1 MHESIDVPLHLLLSV
16 AKSSRPR
23 RGRPPKTSASMTCTK
38 QTLTLR
44 DTGCDV
50 IVKGTVRR
58 KGVRLKNV
66 KRSDGT
72 VNDGDN
78 VDTLKS
84 TVSIKEYQSAIARC
98 LSLNSEFAKVYCDG
112 CFSVVSRTRSRRH
125 LEV

>member
-1 MHESIDVPLHLLLSV
+1 M
-16 AKSSRPR
+16 
-23 RGRPPKTSASMTCTK
+23 
-38 QTLTLR
+38 
-44 DTGCDV
+44 
-50 IVKGTVRR
+50 VKGRVRR
-58 KGVRLKNV
+58 RGVRLKNV

-84 TVSIKEYQSAIARC
+84 TVSIKEYQSAIARY

-125 LEV
+125 LEVLESATGESTRNQLQNRTLGEPTTSRTNN